1 MAPMSD
7 LIVRDQ
13 ADYET
18 ADLARASLPPQYRE
32 FPYAGVWLQ
41 PGDIPGL
48 HEMYVFTT
56 RTPNELAAEAWSL
69 ITEP

>member
-1 MAPMSD
+1 MVTMSD

-13 ADYET
+13 ADYEN
-18 ADLARASLPPQYRE
+18 ADMARASLPAQYRE

-56 RTPNELAAEAWSL
+56 RTAEQLAADSWVIVA
-69 ITEP
+69 P